1 MATERIQAILNSVS
15 QRVEKLVPSG
25 RFYVVLYDSKKK
37 ELSFPLVR
45 EGKNLSTWD
54 SRPCRSDGIL
64 PDLVVVKAKSLL
76 YENDLISRFEDGEIH
91 YWPDEK
97 KVPNSWLGVPL
108 IVGDQTLGSIVV
120 ESWQKTY
127 SFNKNDESTLTV
139 VARQASIAIENARL
153 YEQLDRKVENLRI
166 LNEVGRQLASGLVK
180 QESEILDL
188 AIESATNLRLDTRNM
203 YIALYDPDPDKP
215 DTPDEIFGMIRI
227 GLARNVEKKA
237 PMKNRAAQKGLTEY
251 VIRTK
256 KSFRPLDVQQ
266 AYKEYAPDSLIKSN
280 SPRPR
285 SWLGVPIFF
294 SNQVRGA
301 IVLRNYEFEHIYTD
315 DDREIIEILS
325 RQIAAEL
332 NRLHM
337 NQREKEMQEE
347 KNAAENMAIMSLTA
361 AEFAHKMNNLAG
373 TIPVRIDMAKSLLD
387 GNDPRDT
394 KIIEYLEKIRKEAD
408 VILSAAK
415 EIRESSEQRASED
428 INVHQLLEIAIARA
442 KNTQQNAQSKVE
454 ILQIFEEGLPL
465 ICVEKNSLLDTLTS
479 IIKNGIEA
487 IEAQGIV
494 TIKTRSI
501 QRAERKFIEIEVS
514 DMGRGIPS
522 SDLSKIFDLFY
533 TTKGG
538 KGLGFGL
545 WRDRTFIKRLGGE
558 IDVQSEVGKGS
569 RFTIRIPRKGEK

>member
-1 MATERIQAILNSVS
+1 
-15 QRVEKLVPSG
+15 
-25 RFYVVLYDSKKK
+25 
-37 ELSFPLVR
+37 
-45 EGKNLSTWD
+45 
-54 SRPCRSDGIL
+54 
-64 PDLVVVKAKSLL
+64 
-76 YENDLISRFEDGEIH
+76 
-91 YWPDEK
+91 
-97 KVPNSWLGVPL
+97 
-108 IVGDQTLGSIVV
+108 
-120 ESWQKTY
+120 
-127 SFNKNDESTLTV
+127 
-139 VARQASIAIENARL
+139 
-153 YEQLDRKVENLRI
+153 
-166 LNEVGRQLASGLVK
+166 
-180 QESEILDL
+180 
-188 AIESATNLRLDTRNM
+188 
-203 YIALYDPDPDKP
+203 
-215 DTPDEIFGMIRI
+215 
-227 GLARNVEKKA
+227 
-237 PMKNRAAQKGLTEY
+237 
-251 VIRTK
+251 
-256 KSFRPLDVQQ
+256 
-266 AYKEYAPDSLIKSN
+266 
-280 SPRPR
+280 
-285 SWLGVPIFF
+285 
-294 SNQVRGA
+294 
-301 IVLRNYEFEHIYTD
+301 
-315 DDREIIEILS
+315 
-325 RQIAAEL
+325 
-332 NRLHM
+332 M